1 MYTNINAPTINT
13 NRLLIRLVSIYDY
26 KDYYAFC
33 SNPKVCEYLTFNP
46 YNNVFQAKK
55 AIDNMIRSYLIGSDV
70 NFSIVDKRNNKVI
83 GSISLTFSKHTN
95 SADVGYILDED
106 YWNQKI
112 MSEALNEVINVAF
125 NYYKLDYLT
134 ASYIKENKPSE
145 AILRKFKFNI
155 YDVVDGGFIKNNKK
169 YDLVKSLL
177 TLNR

>member
-26 KDYYAFC
+26 KDYYKFC
-33 SNPKVCEYLTFNP
+33 SNSKVCEYLTFNP
-46 YNNVFQAKK
+46 YNNVCQSKR
-55 AIDNMIRSYLIGSDV
+55 AIENMIRSYLIGSDV
-70 NFSIVDKRNNKVI
+70 NFSIVNKENNKVI

-112 MSEALNEVINVAF
+112 MSEALNEIINIAF

-134 ASYIKENKPSE
+134 ASYIKENMASD
-145 AILRKFKFNI
+145 AILRKFRFNI
-155 YDVVDGGFIKNNKK
+155 YDVVKNGFIKNNNK
-169 YDLVKSLL
+169 YDLVKCVL

>member
-13 NRLLIRLVSIYDY
+13 DRLLIRLVSIYDY
-26 KDYYAFC
+26 KDYYTFC

-46 YNNVFQAKK
+46 YSNVLQAKK
-55 AIDNMIRSYLIGSDV
+55 AVENMIRSYLIGSDV
-70 NFSIVDKRNNKVI
+70 NFSIINKENNQVI

-112 MSEALNEVINVAF
+112 MSEALTAIINIAF
-125 NYYKLDYLT
+125 NYYQLDYLT
-134 ASYIKENKPSE
+134 ASYIKENRSSE
-145 AILRKFKFNI
+145 ALLRKCRFNI
-155 YDVVDGGFIKNNKK
+155 YDVIEGGFIKNNKK
-169 YDLVKSLL
+169 YDLVKCVL